1 MSHSYL
7 DAVEHLRAMTAD
19 LPGVDT
25 ARLREA
31 DALIAQSRAQLDA
44 AYSVLASAYQAVP
57 DKDDETTDAF
67 IGQFQYL
74 NHFDEIAAENRENL
88 AATEAE
94 ERQKRSDLDP
104 SGCTKTNTALHEC
117 AGRIVA
123 EVRNHFGDAP
133 VNADVWSQRWYNGD
147 EIISCDFWKDENDKA
162 LPLTVSITALAQQR
176 LDITDEPDVFD
187 MTEALH
193 LAGLITQALNAT
205 VTVGRTDKEA
215 NEAVLSA
222 PLPAGHTNG
231 RINLWQDQ

>member
-1 MSHSYL
+1 MQNTYL

-19 LPGVDT
+19 LPGVDA

-44 AYSVLASAYQAVP
+44 AYSVLASAYEAVP
-57 DKDDETTDAF
+57 DKDDETTDDF

-74 NHFDEIAAENRENL
+74 NHFDDIAAENREKL
-88 AATEAE
+88 AG

-104 SGCTKTNTALHEC
+104 SGGTRTNTALHEC

-123 EVRNHFGDAP
+123 AVRNHFGDAP
-133 VNADVWSQRWYNGD
+133 VNADVWSQRWYNGE
-147 EIISCDFWKDENDKA
+147 EIISCDFWKDETDRP
-162 LPLTVSITALAQQR
+162 LPLTVTITALGQQR

-222 PLPAGHTNG
+222 PLPAGHTTG
-231 RINLWQDQ
+231 RINLWQDR